1 MNLEQNTNTPQQNS
15 SPWIFSATLT
25 LEPKSLDDKD
35 ILSCAIYTSI
45 SESLT
50 QQLFKSEKMLRDAL
64 RGGLSLQLEELR
76 LEHFDLGG
84 RFDKAVCT
92 LTLTNRG
99 PTRFSLETRFF
110 LNQSLV
116 TTATQEGILY
126 FEELN

>member
-1 MNLEQNTNTPQQNS
+1 MNVEQNS
-15 SPWIFSATLT
+15 STSQRSSSPWVFSTT
-25 LEPKSLDDKD
+25 MMFEPTSLDDKD
-35 ILSCAIYTSI
+35 ILSCVIYKSI
-45 SESLT
+45 AENLT

-64 RGGLSLQLEELR
+64 RGGLSLQLEDLT

-92 LTLTNRG
+92 LVLANRG
-99 PTRFSLETRFF
+99 ETRFLLETRFS